1 MIPVQILQFIFGI
14 VALVIIHEFGHY
26 LAAKAFGVEVEEF
39 GFGFPPRILTMFKF
53 KGTDFTLNWIPFG
66 GFVRPKGEN
75 DPSVEGGLA
84 AASPMVRFGVLFAGP
99 LMNLLVALALGT
111 ILFLQMGEPIPDKV
125 IVSDVVSGTPAESA
139 GLKPGDL
146 FITVAGEPVTSTQEL
161 QNLIQEN
168 LDKEIPIQ
176 VERDGQIVTL
186 TTTPRS
192 EYPEGQGPMGIII
205 SNQSRPI
212 NLFQAIKRSAISM
225 YEYVKALALLPI
237 RFIQGST
244 APGEARMLGYMGMY
258 NLFVY
263 IGNALYFFMIIS
275 VSLGVINL
283 LPFPAL
289 DGGRIM
295 MLIPEVIFKKRVPQN
310 YENMINMIG
319 FAILLALLV
328 YINVQ
333 DILNPIKLP

>member
-1 MIPVQILQFIFGI
+1 MVPIQIIQFIIGI
-14 VALVIIHEFGHY
+14 VALVIVHEFGHY
-26 LAAKAFGVEVEEF
+26 LAAKSLGVEVEEF
-39 GFGFPPRILTMFKF
+39 GFGFPPRITTLFKF

-75 DPSVEGGLA
+75 DPTVEGGLA
-84 AASPMVRFGVLFAGP
+84 AASPSVRFGVMIAGP
-99 LMNLLVALALGT
+99 LMNLLTALALGT
-111 ILFLQMGEPIPDKV
+111 ILFLQIGEPIPDKV
-125 IVSDVVSGTPAESA
+125 IVSEVISGTPAESA
-139 GLKPGDL
+139 GLQSGDL
-146 FITVAGEPVTSTQEL
+146 FITVAGQPVNSTQSL
-161 QNLIQEN
+161 QDLIQEN

-176 VERDGQIVTL
+176 IERNGQNITL
-186 TTTPRS
+186 ITTPRS
-192 EYPEGQGPMGIII
+192 DYPEGQGPLGIII

-212 NLFQAIKRSAISM
+212 NLFKAIKQSAITM
-225 YEYVKALALLPI
+225 YEYEKALALLPV
-237 RFIQGST
+237 RALQGAT
-244 APGEARMLGYMGMY
+244 APGETRILGYIGMY

-275 VSLGVINL
+275 LSLGIINL

-295 MLIPEVIFKKRVPQN
+295 MLIPEVLFKKRVPQN
-310 YENMINMIG
+310 YENMTNMIG

-333 DILNPIKLP
+333 DVLNPIKLP